1 MGGGK
6 FSHLEEF
13 MGSWY
18 SFAIIAL
25 FLMGTQRFLYKV
37 SAERRCNTAWTTFSF
52 MATVAILSSILFL
65 VLEESVTSIRF
76 LLFIAL
82 VNSVA
87 FLVATVTHIEALKN
101 IPASVAYPIIR
112 LSAVFVVIFSILF
125 FKDRPSFHQVIGI
138 VLAMV
143 VIVVLTRDF
152 GDETT
157 SHGRRKTGF
166 ICVFVALVA
175 GAVAIIS
182 SKFAAMHTNKMA
194 FIALSYIASTFFA
207 LGLRKR
213 LQTEEANANP
223 KDALLIGFV
232 MGLINFAGYYS
243 YLKALS
249 TGPLSVITALT
260 GMHFII
266 AIILSALIY
275 KEKLTPSRILGI
287 SLTVVSVILLKL

>member
-1 MGGGK
+1 M
-6 FSHLEEF
+6 E
-13 MGSWY
+13 SWY
-18 SFAIIAL
+18 SFSIIAL

-37 SAERRCNTAWTTFSF
+37 SAEKRCNTAWTTFSF
-52 MATVAILSSILFL
+52 MATVAVLSSILFL
-65 VLEESVTSIRF
+65 VLEETVTNLQF
-76 LLFIAL
+76 LLFIGL

-87 FLVATVTHIEALKN
+87 FLLATITHIEALKN

-112 LSAVFVVIFSILF
+112 LSAVFVVIFSVLF
-125 FKDRPSFHQVIGI
+125 FKDRPSLYQVIGI

-143 VIVVLTRDF
+143 VIVLLTRDVN
-152 GDETT
+152 DET
-157 SHGRRKTGF
+157 SSYVRRKTGF
-166 ICVFVALVA
+166 LCIFVALIA

-194 FIALSYIASTFFA
+194 FIAISYIASSVFA
-207 LGLRKR
+207 LGMRKR
-213 LQTEEANANP
+213 LQTEEANENP
-223 KDALLIGFV
+223 KDALLIGFA

-249 TGPLSVITALT
+249 TGPLSIISSII

-275 KEKLTPSRILGI
+275 REKLTPSRVLGI
-287 SLTVVSVILLKL
+287 SLTLVSIILLKL

>member
-1 MGGGK
+1 
-6 FSHLEEF
+6 

-37 SAERRCNTAWTTFSF
+37 SAERKCNTAWTTFSF

-65 VLEESVTSIRF
+65 VLDESVTSIRF

-82 VNSVA
+82 VNSAA

-101 IPASVAYPIIR
+101 IPAGVAYPIIR

-125 FKDRPSFHQVIGI
+125 FKDRPSIYQVIGI
-138 VLAMV
+138 VLALV
-143 VIVVLTRDF
+143 VIVLLTRDF

-157 SHGRRKTGF
+157 SNGRRKTGF

-175 GAVAIIS
+175 GAVAIVS

-194 FIALSYIASTFFA
+194 FIAFSYLASTFFA

-223 KDALLIGFV
+223 KDALLIGLV

-249 TGPLSVITALT
+249 AGPLSIITALT

>member
-1 MGGGK
+1 
-6 FSHLEEF
+6 

-65 VLEESVTSIRF
+65 VLEESVTSLRF

-82 VNSVA
+82 VNSAA

-112 LSAVFVVIFSILF
+112 LSAVFVVIISLLF
-125 FKDRPSFHQVIGI
+125 FKDRPSFYQVIGI

-143 VIVVLTRDF
+143 VIVLLTRDF

-157 SHGRRKTGF
+157 SYGRRKTGF
-166 ICVFVALVA
+166 ICVFVALMA

-194 FIALSYIASTFFA
+194 FIALSYIVSTFFA

-223 KDALLIGFV
+223 RDALLIGFV

-249 TGPLSVITALT
+249 TGPLSIITAIT

-275 KEKLTPSRILGI
+275 KEKLTSSRILGI